1 MQATEI
7 VSEID
12 SNISDIT
19 STQQVRSEI
28 EDKSEIHEENPEFEM
43 LMQEGNIVHTLDNNS
58 IDNKS
63 PESKDESAENR
74 NGRGLIDQDQ
84 PSIIDGNI
92 SNPTDNVEQIVD
104 KNHDQQENGD
114 LETDTSEIVIYE
126 NLTIDEAINFL
137 EEHNI
142 V

>member
-1 MQATEI
+1 MSKNWDGHI
-7 VSEID
+7 
-12 SNISDIT
+12 
-19 STQQVRSEI
+19 
-28 EDKSEIHEENPEFEM
+28 
-43 LMQEGNIVHTLDNNS
+43 NNS

-63 PESKDESAENR
+63 PESKDESDENR
-74 NGRGLIDQDQ
+74 NSRGLINQDQ

-142 V
+142 VWFGNVLCRIFW